1 MISKY
6 LLAALT
12 AGLLFGAAPVAMA
25 ADTPKPPAISRDVR
39 KALVDAQTAAGK
51 KDYPGALA
59 AIAEARKVSDRT
71 PYDDLEIN
79 RYEMS
84 VQIQNKDLTAGVAPA
99 EAAADTD
106 PAVIPDAEK
115 NPVYFAAV
123 QFALMAKH
131 NDKAAKYAKLML
143 AVTPTPDK
151 QQLSFAIRAFYAGGD
166 YAEAIALAKK
176 IVDADKA
183 AGAKPSQD
191 DLELLLNS
199 QINAKDEVGAEETV
213 EELVV
218 NYNITSQWDQI
229 LSVAMTTRG
238 MREMDYI
245 YLGRLMVQQG
255 YKITS
260 NDAQLIGGAANK
272 LALYG
277 DADTMQKSGGPAPD
291 PRAVADKKSIPAQIT
306 AGAKQGGEYNVKL
319 AEVLYGYGMFPEA
332 LQAAQMAK
340 TKGGMT
346 DPTEADMVIGMT
358 QIATGQYAEAGK
370 TFAGITAA
378 NPASARVVRLWG
390 YLAKIKADPTL
401 AAK

>member
-12 AGLLFGAAPVAMA
+12 AGLLFGAAPGAMA
-25 ADTPKPPAISRDVR
+25 VDAPKPPALTRDVH
-39 KALVDAQTAAGK
+39 KALVDAQTARGK
-51 KDYPGALA
+51 KDYPAALA
-59 AIAEARKVSDRT
+59 AIAEARKVSSRT

-84 VQIQNKDLTAGVAPA
+84 VQIEAKDLTAAAVPA
-99 EAAADTD
+99 EAAADAD
-106 PAVIPDAEK
+106 PAAIPETEK
-115 NPVYFAAV
+115 GPVYFAAV

-131 NDKAAKYAKLML
+131 NDKAAKYARLL
-143 AVTPTPDK
+143 LTTTPPPDK
-151 QQLSFAIRAFYAGGD
+151 TQLSYVIQALFSGGD
-166 YAEAIALAKK
+166 YAGSAALAQKN
-176 IVDADKA
+176 IDAAKA
-183 AGAKPSQD
+183 AGTKPSKE
-191 DLELLLNS
+191 DLNAVLNA
-199 QINAKDEVGAEETV
+199 QIGLKDEVNAEKTV
-213 EELVV
+213 EELIA
-218 NYNITSQWDQI
+218 NYNTTAQWDQI

-238 MREMDYI
+238 MRDMDYI

-255 YKITS
+255 HTITP
-260 NDAQLIGGAANK
+260 NDALLVGTTANK

-306 AGAKQGGEYNVKL
+306 ASAKQGGEYSVKL

-332 LQAAQMAK
+332 LTAAQLAK
-340 TKGGMT
+340 TKGGVT
-346 DPTEADMVIGMT
+346 DPTEADMVIGMI

>member
-12 AGLLFGAAPVAMA
+12 AGLLFGAAPGAMA
-25 ADTPKPPAISRDVR
+25 ADAPKPPALTRDVR
-39 KALVDAQTAAGK
+39 KALVDAQTATGK
-51 KDYPGALA
+51 KDYPAALA
-59 AIAEARKVSDRT
+59 AIAEARKVAGRT

-84 VQIQNKDLTAGVAPA
+84 VQIQVKDLTAGVAPA
-99 EAAADTD
+99 EAAADAD
-106 PAVIPDAEK
+106 PAIIPEAEK
-115 NPVYFAAV
+115 SPVYFAAV

-131 NDKAAKYAKLML
+131 NDKAVKYAKQML

-166 YAEAIALAKK
+166 YADAVALAKK
-176 IVDADKA
+176 NIDADKA
-183 AGAKPSQD
+183 AGTKPSKD
-191 DLELLLNS
+191 DLEYLLNS
-199 QINAKDEVGAEETV
+199 QINAKDEVGAEVTV
-213 EELVV
+213 EEMVV
-218 NYNITSQWDQI
+218 DYNVTAQWDQI

-238 MREMDYI
+238 MRDMDYI

-255 YKITS
+255 HTITS
-260 NDAQLIGGAANK
+260 NDALLVGTTANK

-277 DADTMQKSGGPAPD
+277 DTDTMQKSGGPAPD

-332 LQAAQMAK
+332 LTAAQLAK
-340 TKGGMT
+340 TKGGVT
-346 DPTEADMVIGMT
+346 DPTEADMVIGMI